1 MPGRPL
7 HPPVWW
13 AATFEFDRSEEL
25 IEAAR
30 AATRRFETGTPAE
43 PIYTRWDNP
52 TVRAVEEAVAALENG
67 EDALAFASGMAAIST
82 ALLAF
87 LRQGDH
93 VLALSTLYGGTVE
106 LLTDVLPRWGIQV
119 TCVDPDD
126 LTPDRI
132 RETRPQVVYVE
143 SPTNP
148 TLRVLPLR
156 PIAEAAHQVGAL
168 AVIDNTFATPVL
180 QQPLMFGFDLV
191 IHSATK
197 ALGGHHDVMGGFV
210 VGLRH
215 WLRPIWDMRK
225 LLGGVM
231 DPMVAFMV
239 YRGLKTLTF
248 RVLHQCETAL
258 QVARFLADHPRV
270 RQVFYPGLPTHP
282 DHAVARAQMRAFGT
296 MVSFVY
302 DGDIAATQA
311 LIDRLTVF
319 HRAASLGGVDSL
331 VTQPV
336 TTSHLHVDDTLR
348 QRLGIG
354 PNLVRLSIGIEPAE
368 TLIADL
374 RQALEAS

>member
-106 LLTDVLPRWGIQV
+106 LLTDVLPRWGIRV

-239 YRGLKTLTF
+239 YRGLKTLTL

-302 DGDIAATQA
+302 DGDIAATQD